1 MEEEGEAGGGGR
13 EVSDKVEL
21 VEAELAVG
29 GVEREEL
36 DVSEHGGEVGG
47 SESLEVGG
55 SSGISLCVAEG
66 EGVGNGDAGFH
77 EAEEPRGRLRCVGVE
92 HSAEEMEVVC
102 RPGIGVCD
110 ERVEFVVAVR
120 VGACDEESE
129 GFLAVCG
136 QCKSEG
142 E

>member
-1 MEEEGEAGGGGR
+1 
-13 EVSDKVEL
+13 
-21 VEAELAVG
+21 
-29 GVEREEL
+29 
-36 DVSEHGGEVGG
+36 
-47 SESLEVGG
+47 
-55 SSGISLCVAEG
+55 
-66 EGVGNGDAGFH
+66 
-77 EAEEPRGRLRCVGVE
+77 
-92 HSAEEMEVVC
+92 MEVVC